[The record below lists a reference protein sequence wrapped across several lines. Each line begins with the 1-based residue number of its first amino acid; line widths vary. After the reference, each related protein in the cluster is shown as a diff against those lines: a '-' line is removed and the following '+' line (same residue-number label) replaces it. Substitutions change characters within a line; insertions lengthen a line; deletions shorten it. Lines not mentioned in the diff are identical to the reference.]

1 MATLLDE
8 ETFSLDVRDP
18 EDQEAFEVLDVWQ
31 VSVEQA
37 AETALPL
44 APGEILAILPPDD
57 AATVVLVVIRQ
68 EDGTVV
74 RVAIDSVTGEP
85 INAVS
90 VDHDAV
96 EESEVPPPCSCD
108 DPPPGGEA
116 DSTVTGTL
124 A

>member
-1 MATLLDE
+1 
-8 ETFSLDVRDP
+8 
-18 EDQEAFEVLDVWQ
+18 